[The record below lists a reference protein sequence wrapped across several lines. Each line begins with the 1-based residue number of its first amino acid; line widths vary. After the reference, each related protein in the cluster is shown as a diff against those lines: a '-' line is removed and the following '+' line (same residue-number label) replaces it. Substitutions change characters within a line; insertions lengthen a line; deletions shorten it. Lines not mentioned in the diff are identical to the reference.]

1 MPTPAAHLG
10 LNHASCVTLDDY
22 GVLILGQSGAG
33 KSSLAAQLIVKGA
46 TLVADDQTDLFLF
59 DHKIHARCAPNLKNL
74 IELRGIGLIHVP
86 CQNQTE
92 VRLVVDLSHTET
104 ERMPKKRSITIGS
117 REIAL
122 IFGTDKA
129 TLGDALFIIMKN
141 KTDLSQE
148 PNV

>member
-1 MPTPAAHLG
+1 MPDQLAHIG
-10 LNHASCVTLDDY
+10 LNHATCVSLDDY
-22 GVLILGQSGAG
+22 GVLILGQSGTG

-59 DHKIHARCAPNLKNL
+59 EHKLHARCAPNLNNL
-74 IELRGIGLIHVP
+74 LELRGIGLIRVP
-86 CQNQTE
+86 YQNQTE

-104 ERMPKKRSITIGS
+104 ERMPKKRVITIGS
-117 REIAL
+117 KEIAL

-129 TLGDALFIIMKN
+129 TLGDALFLIMKN